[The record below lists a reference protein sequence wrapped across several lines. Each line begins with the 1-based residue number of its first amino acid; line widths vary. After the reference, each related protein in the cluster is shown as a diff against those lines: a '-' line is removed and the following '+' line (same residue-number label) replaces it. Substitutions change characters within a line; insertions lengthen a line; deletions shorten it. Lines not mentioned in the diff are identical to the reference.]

1 MLYPT
6 SLKYNKRQG
15 GAVDSASDSLS
26 VSCEFKPH
34 QRLQ

>member
-6 SLKYNKRQG
+6 SLKYNNPQG
-15 GAVDSASDSLS
+15 GAVGSASDSQS